1 MTVESFHLPPPTA
14 LTQVA
19 PHDNGFWDRNS
30 SVDGSSC
37 QHAVLVLFRRIQ
49 VNEQRECYVIYVSH
63 NFASAAIKDDAVG
76 VLGKANIKHIFLS
89 EKI

>member
-1 MTVESFHLPPPTA
+1 MIMASGIVTA
-14 LTQVA
+14 LWMVRA
-19 PHDNGFWDRNS
+19 ANMR
-30 SVDGSSC
+30 
-37 QHAVLVLFRRIQ
+37 VLVLLRRIQ

-89 EKI
+89 ENI